1 MLVALI
7 LLIVGFFFPPAWL
20 GLVGYVIYL
29 FSTGSTRRAKEI
41 ERRVASMVAARRDYA
56 VFPELYFAAAWRYA
70 KERGAAG
77 GSMPNEDDDISTT
90 MTVDGRSYSVIF
102 MKERDGGTAI
112 SVEDWQVAQRRIE
125 RDLEERLARDPR
137 TGISP
142 AEFVQKVDGKNFDEV
157 TEMPSWAGDRASAK
171 EFADYFAHEL
181 AGAGVAKAYWN
192 LLFKDE
198 EPLRVLLGVVGAAE
212 SEGFD
217 FDFQKRVSVIFIEN
231 SWRELSEEHKQL
243 ARKVSLNPEEFDVD
257 MDTDL
262 VASIVQLAAASK
274 SSGSD
279 QDEDLGADDY
289 EDWDYVGDDEEDE
302 EPPGP
307 REEAASYFDELM
319 GRENLPGP
327 QTLRDALQLELDAL
341 GKPYEVG
348 MEGADTGRLAVLAGV
363 TEDFELWM
371 KLVRYLMSQ
380 DDAHRTNQMM
390 SGISRKDLGPPASE
404 RRSAPWVLRDAHR
417 EGIPPQ
423 TWDRIE
429 RVLKKFENDFLS
441 GHRKPPLERLD
452 E

>member
-1 MLVALI
+1 
-7 LLIVGFFFPPAWL
+7 
-20 GLVGYVIYL
+20 
-29 FSTGSTRRAKEI
+29 
-41 ERRVASMVAARRDYA
+41 
-56 VFPELYFAAAWRYA
+56 
-70 KERGAAG
+70 
-77 GSMPNEDDDISTT
+77 
-90 MTVDGRSYSVIF
+90 
-102 MKERDGGTAI
+102 
-112 SVEDWQVAQRRIE
+112 
-125 RDLEERLARDPR
+125 
-137 TGISP
+137 
-142 AEFVQKVDGKNFDEV
+142 
-157 TEMPSWAGDRASAK
+157 
-171 EFADYFAHEL
+171 
-181 AGAGVAKAYWN
+181 
-192 LLFKDE
+192 
-198 EPLRVLLGVVGAAE
+198 
-212 SEGFD
+212 
-217 FDFQKRVSVIFIEN
+217 
-231 SWRELSEEHKQL
+231 
-243 ARKVSLNPEEFDVD
+243 
-257 MDTDL
+257 
-262 VASIVQLAAASK
+262 
-274 SSGSD
+274 
-279 QDEDLGADDY
+279 
-289 EDWDYVGDDEEDE
+289 
-302 EPPGP
+302 
-307 REEAASYFDELM
+307 M